1 MDDGIKHQGTGLD
14 PGECAL
20 SIRIKTTD
28 RDYII
33 TPGNSNLKTVW
44 LYALRSVVNTN
55 KPPESKALNNS
66 TEGNK
71 VEKIYLAPPKAE
83 EHKMVLSPIN
93 QGKLR

>member
-1 MDDGIKHQGTGLD
+1 MD

-33 TPGNSNLKTVW
+33 IPGNSNLKTVW

-55 KPPESKALNNS
+55 KGPEPKALHKS
-66 TEGNK
+66 TDEGNK
-71 VEKIYLAPPKAE
+71 VEKIYLAPPKQE